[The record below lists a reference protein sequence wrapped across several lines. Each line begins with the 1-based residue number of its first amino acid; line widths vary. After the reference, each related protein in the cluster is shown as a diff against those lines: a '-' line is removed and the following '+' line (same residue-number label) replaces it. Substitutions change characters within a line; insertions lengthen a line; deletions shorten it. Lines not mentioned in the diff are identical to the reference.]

1 MEDSQ
6 GSVWVLAEQIDCQI
20 LSVSFQL
27 IGQARKLADEL
38 GTCVETVLLG
48 DHIEEQA
55 KLLIAAGAD
64 TVYLGNGPELQFYQ
78 PEMYCEMIVH
88 LARERQPAI
97 MLVGS
102 TFMGRELAPLVAARM
117 QTGLTAHC
125 VDLVLDENQILEAK
139 IPAYGGLL
147 SIMCPQKRPQMATI
161 AQGVFAK
168 PELDDTRTGAMI
180 LLDIPVDI
188 PRRIQTLEVV
198 REEADGVP
206 LESAPVIVAG
216 GAGAGDPEG
225 WNKIADLARVL
236 NAALGSTRPVVDEG
250 WSDLETMIGQSG
262 KVVSPELYIG
272 VGLSGEQQHMV
283 GITNAQVMV
292 AINND
297 AKSPVFEQVDYG
309 IVDDCREFVPVL
321 IQKIKAYQEKKV
333 TC

>member
-1 MEDSQ
+1 MEKSK

-27 IGQARKLADEL
+27 IGQARKLADQL
-38 GTCVETVLLG
+38 DTSVETVLLG
-48 DHIEEQA
+48 DHIEEPAQE
-55 KLLIAAGAD
+55 LIAAGAD
-64 TVYLGNGPELQFYQ
+64 TVCLGNSPELEFYQ
-78 PEMYCEMIVH
+78 PEMYCDMIVQ

-97 MLVGS
+97 MLIGS
-102 TFMGRELAPLVAARM
+102 TFMGRELAPMIAARL

-125 VDLVLDENQILEAK
+125 IDLVLDENQILEAK

-147 SIMCPQKRPQMATI
+147 SIICPQKRPQMATI
-161 AQGVFAK
+161 AQGVFPK
-168 PELDDTRTGAMI
+168 PELDETRTGETI
-180 LLDIPVDI
+180 SLEVPVDS

-198 REEADGVP
+198 RQEAEGVE

-225 WNKIADLARVL
+225 WRKIADLARIL
-236 NAALGSTRPVVDEG
+236 NAALGSTRPAVDEG
-250 WSDLETMIGQSG
+250 WADLETMIGQSG

-321 IQKIKAYQEKKV
+321 IKKIKAYQEKQV